1 VDLLTRATAS
11 VQAVDVRSAL
21 LAMLVAFLCSHVI
34 ALVYLWSHRTLSYS
48 QSFVQALVMAAVG
61 SSMMML
67 VIGNNIVWGIG
78 MVGAL
83 ALVRFRTN
91 LRDPR
96 DMMFIFMSLV
106 IGLAAGT
113 MALLVAIAG
122 TGVFSLV
129 ALYLGRLSFGFR
141 NYFDALLRFTV
152 AGSEAATASAECL
165 RVHCS
170 RSALTVVQ
178 QVAQGE
184 AMEHVYQ
191 VRFRREGAQQEL
203 ISDLGRIAG
212 IGGLSLML
220 EESRVDI

>member
-1 VDLLTRATAS
+1 
-11 VQAVDVRSAL
+11 
-21 LAMLVAFLCSHVI
+21 
-34 ALVYLWSHRTLSYS
+34 
-48 QSFVQALVMAAVG
+48 
-61 SSMMML
+61 MMML

-113 MALLVAIAG
+113 MALAVAIAG
-122 TGVFSLV
+122 TVVFSLV

-141 NYFDALLRFTV
+141 NYFDALVRFTA
-152 AGSEAATASAECL
+152 AGSESSGAAAECL
-165 RVHCS
+165 RAHCS
-170 RSALTVVQ
+170 RFALSVVQ
-178 QVAQGE
+178 QVSQSE

-191 VRFRREGAQQEL
+191 IRFRSEGSGQEL
-203 ISDLGRIAG
+203 VRDLERVA
-212 IGGLSLML
+212 GLSNLSLL
-220 EESRVDI
+220 EESRVEI

>member
-1 VDLLTRATAS
+1 MDVLTRAISNQTI
-11 VQAVDVRSAL
+11 DIRTAL

-34 ALVYLWSHRTLSYS
+34 ALVYLWSHRSLSYS
-48 QSFVQALVMAAVG
+48 QSFVQALVMASVG
-61 SSMMML
+61 SAMMML

-106 IGLAAGT
+106 IGLASGT
-113 MALLVAIAG
+113 MALSVAVSG
-122 TGVFSLV
+122 TVVFSLV

-152 AGSEAATASAECL
+152 AGAEGATAAAQCL
-165 RVHCS
+165 RDHCS
-170 RSALTVVQ
+170 RSALTVLQ
-178 QVAQGE
+178 QVSQGE

-191 VRFRREGAQQEL
+191 VRFRREGSQEQL
-203 ISDLGRIAG
+203 VRDLERV
-212 IGGLSLML
+212 GGLSNLSLML
-220 EESRVDI
+220 EETRVEI

>member
-1 VDLLTRATAS
+1 MDLLTRATS
-11 VQAVDVRSAL
+11 TQAIDWRAAL
-21 LAMLVAFLCSHVI
+21 LAMLVAFLCSHVV
-34 ALVYLWSHRTLSYS
+34 ALVYLWSHRSLSYS
-48 QSFVQALVMAAVG
+48 QSFVQALVMASVG

-113 MALLVAIAG
+113 MALSVALAG
-122 TGVFSLV
+122 TVVFSLV

-152 AGSEAATASAECL
+152 AGSETAAAAAECL
-165 RVHCS
+165 RAHCS

-178 QVAQGE
+178 QVSQGE

-191 VRFRREGAQQEL
+191 VRFRREGSQEAL
-203 ISDLGRIAG
+203 VRDLERV
-212 IGGLSLML
+212 GGLSNLSLML
-220 EESRVDI
+220 EESRVEL